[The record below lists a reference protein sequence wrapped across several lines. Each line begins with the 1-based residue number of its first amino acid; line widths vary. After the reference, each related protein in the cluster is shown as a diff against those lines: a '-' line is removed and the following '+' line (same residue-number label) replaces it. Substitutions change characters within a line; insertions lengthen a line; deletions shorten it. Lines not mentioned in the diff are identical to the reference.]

1 MGDNAWLLIA
11 LKNHPQ
17 SDKYT
22 ALIASLEYWLMGLN
36 DTVDN
41 GLWGGFESNGDT
53 IHKITEGN
61 IDAFAALRG
70 LHVNTSKYFKTFGS

>member
-11 LKNHPQ
+11 LKNYPQ

-22 ALIASLEYWLMGLN
+22 GLIASLEFWLMSFN
-36 DTVDN
+36 DETDY
-41 GLWGGFESNGDT
+41 GLWGGYEANGDT

-61 IDAFAALRG
+61 IDAFAALEG
-70 LHVNTSKYFKTFGS
+70 YGTVHENSYPS